1 MKTGNRTFRRAT
13 VATFSLAILGIA
25 MAADPPE
32 ETHDGLVSVP
42 DAKMA
47 AAYVN
52 PNADFSG
59 YHKFLILEP
68 YVAFKKN
75 WERDQRRSVHRVSKS
90 DMEDMKRR
98 TAEVFMEV
106 FTETLEEGGYSIVTE
121 ADYDV
126 LIIRPAIID
135 LDVTAPDTMSAGRS
149 RTYTTQAG
157 AATLYIELYDSVT
170 GQILARAIDRKAAR
184 ESAFFE
190 ISSRAKN
197 LQEARR
203 VMGKWATL
211 LRERFDEIR
220 AQ

>member
-13 VATFSLAILGIA
+13 VATFSLAILGIS

-47 AAYVN
+47 AAYVH
-52 PNADFSG
+52 PDADFSG
-59 YHKFLILEP
+59 YDKFLILEP

-75 WERDQRRSVHRVSKS
+75 WERDQQRSVHRVSTS

-106 FTETLEEGGYSIVTE
+106 FTETLEAGGYSIVTE
-121 ADYDV
+121 ADFDV

-157 AATLYIELYDSVT
+157 AATLFIELYDSVT
-170 GQILARAIDRKAAR
+170 GDILARAVDRKAAR
-184 ESAFFE
+184 GSMHFE

-203 VMGKWATL
+203 VMKKWATL